1 MLPGSPASF
10 PSWNWHLEAAFH
22 SPETTAR
29 FRATISRSKLP
40 TCYFDTLPF
49 VRPARSDF
57 DSLTHSGSPRYAP
70 DRYRNPVARLAL
82 STSSPSSNLHS
93 PLGPFGPF
101 RIKAFDPIPG
111 RKVRFPSAPDCLLL
125 PSFNSILL
133 ASMPDHR
140 SRLAKRSVACCSSD
154 RELKT
159 LKHPSNFRS
168 PSGLSS
174 LRIEALSRRLGLKSL
189 PLCPARFPFAPR

>member
-1 MLPGSPASF
+1 VTRYRSETPRRHATAQSLAARIAGCFPFRSPQPFLEGYRSMLPGSPASF

-133 ASMPDHR
+133 ASMPAYPDARR
-140 SRLAKRSVACCSSD
+140 SAW
-154 RELKT
+154 
-159 LKHPSNFRS
+159 
-168 PSGLSS
+168 
-174 LRIEALSRRLGLKSL
+174 RICNTRAE
-189 PLCPARFPFAPR
+189 